1 MKNSKLWMVA
11 ISLLIGLHVLAQTPN
26 QIDPQNAAAMMENVQ
41 NMQKDMARLKALKPL
56 TNEQLKAWLPETLG
70 ELKRIRFSVGDGG
83 TGMVAITGRY
93 NATDEPEYLNTDDM
107 RDVVNTKNKTF
118 VIEVMD
124 GAGSGADMF
133 SSMVMLN
140 SMNFESEDEYKQVK
154 RVNVNGISAQQTHHK
169 QSNKTELQFFH
180 KDRFGIT
187 VTATYMDPD
196 ETWAYMEIFDLEDLP
211 PKD

>member
-1 MKNSKLWMVA
+1 MKNLKLWIVA
-11 ISLLIGLHVLAQTPN
+11 ISLLIGLHVLAQTPD
-26 QIDPQNAAAMMENVQ
+26 QIDPLNAAAMMENVQ
-41 NMQKDMARLKALKPL
+41 NMQKDMARLKALKPM
-56 TNEQLKAWLPETLG
+56 TNEQLKAWLPEALG
-70 ELKRIRFSVGDGG
+70 ELKRVRFSVGDSG

-107 RDVVNTKNKTF
+107 RDVVNTKNKTL
-118 VIEVMD
+118 VLEVMD

-154 RVNVNGISAQQTHHK
+154 RVNVNGISAQQTYHK
-169 QSNKTELQFFH
+169 QSDKTELQFFH

-187 VTATYMDPD
+187 VTATFMDPE

-211 PKD
+211 SKD